1 MKLRKMM
8 VILLVLCMALF
19 TIGCGSSGGSDDDE
33 DDTATWPVEYYMSV
47 GGSPA
52 PLMKAAP
59 QTGTYKYLYF
69 FKDGKYESGDLN
81 NGTLTKTGEGTYTGG
96 DPHNNVTLSL
106 TGTFEGST
114 LSSESVAISS
124 GSLTIAG
131 KTFAKDGNGG
141 GNTTSPY
148 LVSFIYRS
156 APNIAYIDFIFDGST
171 YKYHVGN
178 GTCTIGDGTDDVKT
192 GYIEDW
198 EGTFTGDPRIDGTVT
213 VTGIWIHTIPPTET
227 TEHEVVITSGVFTES
242 GMNLI
247 RQ

>member
-8 VILLVLCMALF
+8 VILLALCMALF

-33 DDTATWPVEYYMSV
+33 EDTATWPVEYYMSV

-69 FKDGKYESGDLN
+69 NKNNTYESGDLN
-81 NGTLTKTGEGTYTGG
+81 NGTLTKTGEGSYSGG

-114 LSSESVAISS
+114 LNGESVAISS

-131 KTFAKDGNGG
+131 KTFAKDGSNSTDPTPTPVVTWPVIYRAENPEAPGTYFYIVFKEDGTFVASEGTVEHAMGG
-141 GNTTSPY
+141 G
-148 LVSFIYRS
+148 
-156 APNIAYIDFIFDGST
+156 T
-171 YKYHVGN
+171 YSGA
-178 GTCTIGDGTDDVKT
+178 
-192 GYIEDW
+192 
-198 EGTFTGDPRIDGTVT
+198 DPHGDGTVT
-213 VTGIWIHTIPPTET
+213 MSGNMGETPIPEGNY
-227 TEHEVVITSGVFTES
+227 VIADGVLSLFLNWE
-242 GMNLI
+242 